1 MKIVLASGSPRRKE
15 ILENMNLKFDIIKS
29 EIEETK
35 IENESPENLV
45 KRLSYEKAYDIACK
59 NIEDIVIG
67 ADTVVVLENE
77 VLGKPKDK
85 EEAFEMLK
93 RMSGKEHSVITG
105 VSILC
110 LNIKKEI
117 SNFYVSK
124 VKFKNLSDEDIYSY
138 IETGECMDKAGA
150 YGIQGLG
157 GLLVEYIKGD
167 YFNIVGFPI
176 SSTSEILK
184 NDFNIDLLKLNKDRF
199 VFDNK

>member
-29 EIEETK
+29 EIEETTL
-35 IENESPENLV
+35 ESESPEDLV
-45 KRLSYEKAYDIACK
+45 KRLSYEKAHDIATR
-59 NIEDIVIG
+59 NRDSIVIG
-67 ADTVVVLENE
+67 ADTVVVLDNN

-85 EEAFEMLK
+85 EDAFNMLK
-93 RMSGKEHSVITG
+93 KMSGREHDVITG
-105 VSILC
+105 ISILC
-110 LNIKKEI
+110 LDSKKEI
-117 SNFYVSK
+117 IDFCVSK

-138 IETGECMDKAGA
+138 IATGECMDKAGS

-176 SSTSEILK
+176 SSASEILK
-184 NDFNIDLLKLNKDRF
+184 NNFNIDILKLNENRF
-199 VFDNK
+199 V